1 MVSCAAGFS
10 EPSGS
15 LKPSCSGGSHLR
27 PFDRTPSTA
36 PSPIGSDRNGTGSS
50 RRRAPQSTWA
60 HVHSLATHPR
70 RFPHAC
76 RLLTLAPSR
85 AAGLAGASLAR
96 ALAVCA
102 VSSASIAPA
111 HSSPSARRCSRPPVR
126 WRPAACSCGG
136 GEAAPALAAGCGVV
150 GRVHAGSGRHLRAR
164 ERPASMAS
172 ARGCPRPPPP
182 WCFAPLRSAACKR
195 SHESPHSSPL
205 CFLRLRLVGLAST
218 RSLHCQVPVGS
229 TAPLLVDRSQDRVLP
244 RPARR
249 AHAHT
254 ARSHMAYAQLNVSR
268 CHRAYVLSS

>member
-1 MVSCAAGFS
+1 MSVSKIWPELAASFRREIAIGTTQSRKFDRPPALTARETRRAAGARRGAPTPSRPSAERGGLDGVRRRLPETSAPMVSCAAGFS

-76 RLLTLAPSR
+76 RLLSLAPSR

-96 ALAVCA
+96 ALAFCS
-102 VSSASIAPA
+102 VSPASIATA

-126 WRPAACSCGG
+126 WRPAACSCK
-136 GEAAPALAAGCGVV
+136 
-150 GRVHAGSGRHLRAR
+150 
-164 ERPASMAS
+164 
-172 ARGCPRPPPP
+172 
-182 WCFAPLRSAACKR
+182 KR
-195 SHESPHSSPL
+195 W
-205 CFLRLRLVGLAST
+205 R
-218 RSLHCQVPVGS
+218 
-229 TAPLLVDRSQDRVLP
+229 
-244 RPARR
+244 
-249 AHAHT
+249 
-254 ARSHMAYAQLNVSR
+254 
-268 CHRAYVLSS
+268 

>member
-1 MVSCAAGFS
+1 MASAGGCPRPPRSAPMVSCAAGFS

-76 RLLTLAPSR
+76 RLLTLARSR

-102 VSSASIAPA
+102 VSPASIAPA

-182 WCFAPLRSAACKR
+182 WCFAPQA
-195 SHESPHSSPL
+195 
-205 CFLRLRLVGLAST
+205 G
-218 RSLHCQVPVGS
+218 
-229 TAPLLVDRSQDRVLP
+229 
-244 RPARR
+244 RR
-249 AHAHT
+249 
-254 ARSHMAYAQLNVSR
+254 
-268 CHRAYVLSS
+268 

>member
-1 MVSCAAGFS
+1 MSVSKIWPELAASFRREIAIGTTQSRKFDRPPALTARETRRAAGARRGAPTPSRPSAERGGLDGVRRRLPETSAPMVSCAAGFS

-96 ALAVCA
+96 ALAFCS
-102 VSSASIAPA
+102 VSPASIATA

-136 GEAAPALAAGCGVV
+136 GEAAPALAAG
-150 GRVHAGSGRHLRAR
+150 
-164 ERPASMAS
+164 
-172 ARGCPRPPPP
+172 
-182 WCFAPLRSAACKR
+182 
-195 SHESPHSSPL
+195 
-205 CFLRLRLVGLAST
+205 
-218 RSLHCQVPVGS
+218 
-229 TAPLLVDRSQDRVLP
+229 
-244 RPARR
+244 
-249 AHAHT
+249 
-254 ARSHMAYAQLNVSR
+254 
-268 CHRAYVLSS
+268 

>member
-15 LKPSCSGGSHLR
+15 LKPSCSGGAHLR

-50 RRRAPQSTWA
+50 RRRAPPSTWA

-102 VSSASIAPA
+102 VLPAPSRLHTALHQRAAA
-111 HSSPSARRCSRPPVR
+111 HDRRCAGGPLRAAAVEVRRHRR
-126 WRPAACSCGG
+126 WRQAEESSDVGRR
-136 GEAAPALAAGCGVV
+136 AAGV
-150 GRVHAGSGRHLRAR
+150 AYEPGSGRLGRAGPACSLAGGR
-164 ERPASMAS
+164 PKRGGLCLSACLAIARCVVPAS
-172 ARGCPRPPPP
+172 PPGTR
-182 WCFAPLRSAACKR
+182 AV
-195 SHESPHSSPL
+195 ESGHGESSQSL
-205 CFLRLRLVGLAST
+205 C
-218 RSLHCQVPVGS
+218 
-229 TAPLLVDRSQDRVLP
+229 
-244 RPARR
+244 
-249 AHAHT
+249 
-254 ARSHMAYAQLNVSR
+254 R
-268 CHRAYVLSS
+268 CERCAE